1 MVCCHQPNCWLDCMP
16 SAASGA
22 ACSVC
27 VTPRAVSSPAT
38 RAPQHAA
45 SSAVLA
51 TEGRHG
57 LSTTACARTQHGTA
71 RATLRQRGTPHGTA
85 AVVTSDVALRVASSS
100 MCAELPEASTSPGG
114 AQTHCRV
121 RAASS
126 QVGGRHAWK
135 YVLGGIAAALLLT
148 AVPALAQE
156 APSTDTVR
164 DSLQV
169 PTILVNLITPA
180 TVIGGVTL
188 MQRTV
193 QSQKESTDAQIAAQK
208 TSTDAQIKAIE
219 SATAVQKASTD
230 AQIAAQ
236 KMSTDAQ
243 IKAIESATAA
253 QKASTDAQI
262 AAINTVADAYR
273 AILIQISTPRA
284 SAEKQ

>member
-1 MVCCHQPNCWLDCMP
+1 MP

-27 VTPRAVSSPAT
+27 DTPRAVPIPAT

-45 SSAVLA
+45 SSAALA

-57 LSTTACARTQHGTA
+57 LSSTACAPTRHGTA
-71 RATLRQRGTPHGTA
+71 RATLRQRGDPHGTA

-100 MCAELPEASTSPGG
+100 MCAELLPASTCPGG

-126 QVGGRHAWK
+126 QVGGRHAWT
-135 YVLGGIAAALLLT
+135 YVLGGIAAALLHP
-148 AVPALAQE
+148 AVPALAE

-164 DSLQV
+164 DSLRV

-188 MQRTV
+188 IQRTV

-208 TSTDAQIKAIE
+208 T
-219 SATAVQKASTD
+219 
-230 AQIAAQ
+230 
-236 KMSTDAQ
+236 STDAQ

-273 AILIQISTPRA
+273 AILTQISTPRA